1 MTEIE
6 QTKQVV
12 EYAQPFSV
20 EISTN
25 AKGQH
30 QWVVKLSGID
40 IDKLTNE
47 ATRID
52 DMLSEKYISLWEG
65 QKRN

>member
-1 MTEIE
+1 MEE
-6 QTKQVV
+6 TKQVV
-12 EYAQPFSV
+12 EYTQPYQV

-30 QWVVKLSGID
+30 QWSIKLNGENID
-40 IDKLTNE
+40 LLYDE

-52 DMLSEKYISLWEG
+52 DKLFEKYKDERVG
-65 QKRN
+65 

>member
-1 MTEIE
+1 MEE
-6 QTKQVV
+6 TKQIM

-30 QWVVKLSGID
+30 QWVIKMSGID
-40 IDKLTNE
+40 IDKLTE
-47 ATRID
+47 YATDID
-52 DMLSEKYISLWEG
+52 DRLSRKYKEEREI
-65 QKRN
+65 K

>member
-1 MTEIE
+1 MTENE
-6 QTKQVV
+6 TKQVV

-30 QWVVKLSGID
+30 QWVVKLSGYAID
-40 IDKLTNE
+40 NLANE
-47 ATRID
+47 AMRID
-52 DMLSEKYISLWEG
+52 DLLSEKYKNERE
-65 QKRN
+65 KK

>member
-1 MTEIE
+1 MEE
-6 QTKQVV
+6 TKQVV
-12 EYAQPFSV
+12 EYSQPISV

-30 QWVVKLSGID
+30 QWTVKLSGTD
-40 IDKLTNE
+40 IDHMTDE

-52 DMLSEKYISLWEG
+52 DRLSEKYKAERDV
-65 QKRN
+65 K

>member
-52 DMLSEKYISLWEG
+52 DMLSEKYKTEREV
-65 QKRN
+65 K

>member
-1 MTEIE
+1 MEE
-6 QTKQVV
+6 TKQVV

-52 DMLSEKYISLWEG
+52 DMLSEKYKTEREV
-65 QKRN
+65 K